1 MQKKE
6 GVEVMGLVK
15 YEVLQKVAEA
25 RSFTKAARELG
36 LTQSAVSHA
45 ISNLEKEFGFP
56 LIHRSRSSVSLTS
69 DGQTML
75 VAMRKV
81 LQAEEQLRQEASR
94 INGLTKGTIRV
105 GLISSISTNWMPSII
120 RLMEQDYP
128 GIRIELR
135 EGDYYQIEQ
144 WLIGGEIE
152 CGFLNRPAS
161 KQFQYTPLVKDPLM
175 CVVSSDNPLYGR
187 KEIDIKEVEGQPII
201 MASYKGTNDVAA
213 IFEKYGIKP
222 NIRFELFDDRGIITM
237 VEHSLGISILP
248 KLVLDDLPDNVRAV
262 PFKQETFRT
271 IGLTTSYNISPAAEK
286 FIEIL
291 KKWLHENE
299 GKLHNV

>member
-1 MQKKE
+1 MS
-6 GVEVMGLVK
+6 LAK
-15 YEVLQKVAEA
+15 YEILQNVAEA
-25 RSFTKAARELG
+25 QSFTKAAGQLG

-56 LIHRSRSSVSLTS
+56 LIHRSRSSVSLTA

-81 LQAEEQLRQEASR
+81 LQAEELLRQEASH

-135 EGDYYQIEQ
+135 EGDYYQIEK

-152 CGFLNRPAS
+152 CGFLNRPS
-161 KQFQYTPLVKDPLM
+161 TKHFQYIPLIKDPLM
-175 CVVSSDNPLYGR
+175 CIVSSENPLYGR
-187 KEIDIKEVEGQPII
+187 SEIDLKEIEGQHII
-201 MASYKGTNDVAA
+201 MESYKGTNDVSAV
-213 IFEKYGIKP
+213 FEEYSIKP

-248 KLVLDDLPDNVRAV
+248 KLVFDNLPDNVRAI
-262 PFKQETFRT
+262 PFRQETFRT
-271 IGLTTSYNISPAAEK
+271 IGLSTSYNISPAAEK

-291 KKWLHENE
+291 KKWLQENAD
-299 GKLHNV
+299 KLHIIKNQ